1 MLDTNG
7 DQGGERLRSTVERQP
22 TASAVFRH
30 CEATRKQITAAAG
43 LVVEIGTPSRDLN
56 ASSSGDGECEVS
68 SVLRPKRKSYC
79 DELARLFEAHAARL
93 LPPAVAARGLRIE
106 RVGHGLQRHVSQVR
120 RRQSFTDL
128 GGSLLKLSGSL

>member
-1 MLDTNG
+1 MPLPAA
-7 DQGGERLRSTVERQP
+7 RRHHVTVVVGRPVEVGPARASP
-22 TASAVFRH
+22 TDAEIDAVF
-30 CEATRKQITAAAG
+30 
-43 LVVEIGTPSRDLN
+43 
-56 ASSSGDGECEVS
+56 
-68 SVLRPKRKSYC
+68 KSYC

-128 GGSLLKLSGSL
+128 DVGSLLKLSGSL